1 MISGKREKLVLNLVK
16 IQFDK
21 RMKDRRKYFQ
31 LVNTDTSHGKNRLFI
46 SHFLISWLIFL
57 CFVRKNY
64 RFSFWFLLL
73 ILIILHGKKVCIS
86 YSSFCFFPLG
96 EPGWSRCPGFLKD
109 LIHAYPWDSASPPMC
124 FSQMCQFVQISIGSI
139 LKNSAFCKNAAV
151 LQFWKIVYSAKSYH
165 HFHSTQ
171 LYSQNICKILI
182 ILMLLLLI
190 IPPKILAPKGISFLI
205 NKHSKTRSLVKQC
218 CSMDRSVRKVLNLW
232 KSRDMNQAH
241 KIQGIRIIN
250 TCKIGFVV

>member
-1 MISGKREKLVLNLVK
+1 MWERI
-16 IQFDK
+16 IDF
-21 RMKDRRKYFQ
+21 
-31 LVNTDTSHGKNRLFI
+31 LFG
-46 SHFLISWLIFL
+46 F
-57 CFVRKNY
+57 C
-64 RFSFWFLLL
+64 FWFWLFYM
-73 ILIILHGKKVCIS
+73 GKKYASPTPVFV
-86 YSSFCFFPLG
+86 SSHWESQDGVDAL
-96 EPGWSRCPGFLKD
+96 GFLRD